1 MKLSEIYN
9 NQKNNKPLSKG
20 NVNNQSTKSK
30 NVNVVVHLPE
40 VGGLIKHLEVLYS
53 AMIVQ
58 NMNRGNGD
66 GSMWE
71 KVSWFNSGQGAVK
84 QSDSVN

>member
-9 NQKNNKPLSKG
+9 NQQKNKPLTRSVK
-20 NVNNQSTKSK
+20 NKPKSTK

-53 AMIVQ
+53 SMIIQ
-58 NMNRGNGD
+58 NMNRSSG
-66 GSMWE
+66 GSMWDR
-71 KVSWFNSGQGAVK
+71 VSWFNPGQGAVK
-84 QSDSVN
+84 QSQSVN

>member
-53 AMIVQ
+53 SMIIQ
-58 NMNRGNGD
+58 NMNRNSS
-66 GSMWE
+66 GSMWDR
-71 KVSWFNSGQGAVK
+71 VSWFNPGQGAVK
-84 QSDSVN
+84 QSQSVN